1 MKVYFPMLGFALC
14 LWGSSAVGA
23 DLVEA
28 YNLARQS
35 DPQLSAAEN
44 RLRAE
49 SENIV
54 QARSN
59 LLPQVSGAGNF
70 TEGER
75 DTTATQIISIDPE
88 IISTSV
94 SNAETFSRN
103 WTLSLRQSIYDHSN
117 YTRLKAS
124 RSRESRAEA
133 DFAAARNDLM
143 VRVADAYFQVL
154 TTIETLASS
163 RAEERSV
170 KRQLEQAEMRL
181 EVGLSPI
188 TDVHEARARY
198 DTSRANT
205 IASQNA
211 YEDALE
217 ALAEVTG
224 QAMSGLR
231 GLSPDF
237 EPQLPE
243 ITDSETWVKLALENN
258 PVLQSRLMEMQAA
271 NYDIATARSSHLPT
285 LSATADYSDGGN
297 TSDIRVGDNL
307 LPRSSSSSDGY
318 TIGIRLDVPIFTG
331 FATQSR
337 VRQAVNLRDASEDQA
352 EQQRRAVTR
361 QTRNA
366 FRALIAGIAEVEARR
381 LAVVSATSA
390 LEATEAGFEVG
401 TRTIVD
407 VLISQQQLFSA
418 QREYAQARNL
428 FMVNTLRLKQ
438 SAGTIAADDV
448 IAVNTQLVAD
458 AEALLEAAENEPVR

>member
-1 MKVYFPMLGFALC
+1 MNKPLATLIGLALGVCA
-14 LWGSSAVGA
+14 STASAA

-28 YNLARQS
+28 YNLASES

-49 SENIV
+49 SENVV
-54 QARSN
+54 QARAN
-59 LLPQVSGAGNF
+59 LLPQISGAGNF
-70 TEGER
+70 SEAER
-75 DTTATQIISIDPE
+75 DQTATQIISINPE

-103 WTLSLRQSIYDHSN
+103 WSLNLRQSLYDHSN

-124 RSRESRAEA
+124 RSRASRAEA
-133 DFAAARNDLM
+133 DFVAARNDLM
-143 VRVADAYFQVL
+143 VRVADAYFAVL

-198 DTSRANT
+198 DTARANT
-205 IASQNA
+205 IAAQNA
-211 YEDALE
+211 YEDSLE

-224 QAMSGLR
+224 TPLSGLR
-231 GLSPDF
+231 GLSPEF
-237 EPQLPE
+237 KPALPE
-243 ITDSETWVKLALENN
+243 VTESEQWVKLALDNN
-258 PVLQSRLMEMQAA
+258 PVLQARLLDLQAA
-271 NYDIATARSSHLPT
+271 HYDIATARAGHLPT
-285 LSATADYSDGGN
+285 LSASVDYSESGN
-297 TSDIRVGDNL
+297 TSDISTGGIL
-307 LPRSSSSSDGY
+307 LPRSSSTSDGY
-318 TIGIRLDVPIFTG
+318 SIGIRLDVPIFTG

-337 VRQAVNLRDASEDQA
+337 VRQAVSLRDASEDQA

-390 LEATEAGFEVG
+390 MEATEAGFEVG

-407 VLISQQQLFSA
+407 VLISQQQLFGA
-418 QREYAQARNL
+418 QREYALARNQ
-428 FMVNTLRLKQ
+428 FMVNSLRLKQ
-438 SAGTIAADDV
+438 SAGTISAEDV
-448 IAVNTQLVAD
+448 LATNAQLVVD
-458 AEALLEAAENEPVR
+458 AEALLAPEVERDF

>member
-1 MKVYFPMLGFALC
+1 
-14 LWGSSAVGA
+14 
-23 DLVEA
+23 
-28 YNLARQS
+28 
-35 DPQLSAAEN
+35 
-44 RLRAE
+44 
-49 SENIV
+49 
-54 QARSN
+54 
-59 LLPQVSGAGNF
+59 
-70 TEGER
+70 
-75 DTTATQIISIDPE
+75 
-88 IISTSV
+88 
-94 SNAETFSRN
+94 
-103 WTLSLRQSIYDHSN
+103 
-117 YTRLKAS
+117 
-124 RSRESRAEA
+124 
-133 DFAAARNDLM
+133 
-143 VRVADAYFQVL
+143 
-154 TTIETLASS
+154 
-163 RAEERSV
+163 
-170 KRQLEQAEMRL
+170 
-181 EVGLSPI
+181 
-188 TDVHEARARY
+188 
-198 DTSRANT
+198 
-205 IASQNA
+205 
-211 YEDALE
+211 
-217 ALAEVTG
+217 
-224 QAMSGLR
+224 MSGLR

-237 EPQLPE
+237 VPQLPE

-297 TSDIRVGDNL
+297 TSDIRVGGNL

>member
-14 LWGSSAVGA
+14 LWGSSAAGA

-70 TEGER
+70 SESDR
-75 DTTATQIISIDPE
+75 DSTASRLVSLNPPIPDV
-88 IISTSV
+88 ST

-103 WTLSLRQSIYDHSN
+103 WSLSLSQSIYDHSN

-124 RSRESRAEA
+124 RTRASRAEA

-237 EPQLPE
+237 VPQLPE
-243 ITDSETWVKLALENN
+243 VTDSETWVKLALDNN
-258 PVLQSRLMEMQAA
+258 PVLQARLLDFQAA
-271 NYDIATARSSHLPT
+271 KYDIATARAGHYPT
-285 LSATADYSDGGN
+285 LSATANYSDDFSS
-297 TSDIRVGDNL
+297 TDIRTRGQTFPTAND
-307 LPRSSSSSDGY
+307 SDGY
-318 TIGIRLDVPIFTG
+318 TIGVRLDVPIFTG

-337 VRQAVNLRDASEDQA
+337 VRQAVSLRDASEDQA

-458 AEALLEAAENEPVR
+458 AEAMLEAAENEPVR